1 MASIGRGWIEE
12 SILSFCIFFLQLLT
26 LTIRGGDHMK
36 SRSFAFLLVTVL
48 FIPIITGCGS
58 QAASAQITATEAES
72 IALEHAGF
80 RSEEITQIYTE
91 YDGDD
96 RLPKYEVQFYQDAWE
111 YEYDIN
117 AETGEILSYSQDD
130 RY

>member
-1 MASIGRGWIEE
+1 
-12 SILSFCIFFLQLLT
+12 
-26 LTIRGGDHMK
+26 MK